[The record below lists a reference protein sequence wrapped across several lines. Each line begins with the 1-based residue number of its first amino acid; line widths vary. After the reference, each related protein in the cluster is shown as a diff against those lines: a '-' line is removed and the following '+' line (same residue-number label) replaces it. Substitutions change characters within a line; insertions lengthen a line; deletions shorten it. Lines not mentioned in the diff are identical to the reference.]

1 MPRTRSLA
9 WSELRIGALTIA
21 ALVIGAVL
29 IFTLTGEKG
38 FSWQRYTLKSRF
50 PNVAGLAKGSPVR
63 VAGVEVGTVTEIEF
77 ADAQVDVTFDLKTTV
92 RQRITDQSIASL
104 GSVSLLG
111 ESAID
116 ITPATAGTPIA
127 EYGYV
132 KSGRSK
138 GSVADV
144 SEQATAAIEQIT
156 QLLKDIH
163 DGRGTVGKLI
173 TDEQLY
179 ADIRQFTAS
188 ANAITDGLQK
198 GRGTIGKLLTDPA
211 TANALE
217 SSIKNLDTLTK
228 RLNAGEGSIGKLL
241 NDNAF
246 AESLTATTGNLRT
259 LTERLNKGEGTAGK
273 LITDTALYNRINDLT
288 ARLNDLTTRLNAGE
302 GTVGQLLKDKQLYEN
317 MNGAVVEFRAL
328 LKQITN
334 DPKKYLNV
342 KVSIF

>member
-9 WSELRIGALTIA
+9 WSELRIGVLTIV

-29 IFTLTGEKG
+29 IFTLTGTRG
-38 FSWQRYTLKSRF
+38 FSWQRYTLKARF
-50 PNVAGLAKGSPVR
+50 GNVAGLAAGSPVR
-63 VAGVEVGTVTEIEF
+63 VAGVEVGTVTAMEF
-77 ADAQVDVTFDLKTTV
+77 ADAQVDVTFELKKSL
-92 RQRITDQSIASL
+92 RERITDQSIASL

-116 ITPATAGTPIA
+116 ITPSTSGTPVA
-127 EYGYV
+127 EFGYV

-156 QLLKDIH
+156 TLLKDIH

-179 ADIRQFTAS
+179 ADLRRFTAS
-188 ANAITDGLQK
+188 ANAITDAVK
-198 GRGTIGKLLTDPA
+198 EGRGTIGKLVNDPG

-217 SSIKNLDTLTK
+217 ASIRNIETLTT
-228 RLNAGEGSIGKLL
+228 RLNKGEGSLGKLL
-241 NDNAF
+241 NDEAF
-246 AESLTATTGNLRT
+246 SRSLTATTENFRQLA
-259 LTERLNKGEGTAGK
+259 ERLNKGEGTAGR
-273 LITDTALYNRINDLT
+273 LVNDPALYNRMNDLT
-288 ARLNDLTTRLNAGE
+288 GRLNELITRLNAGE
-302 GTVGQLLKDKQLYEN
+302 GTAGQLLKDKQLYEN
-317 MNGAVVEFRAL
+317 MNGAVTDLRAL
-328 LKQITN
+328 LTTIKN